1 MELNYSYIA
10 SSLSTDEL
18 IDRVNNRQKYMP
30 NSVEAAVKELQFR
43 KHAFSD
49 EELRQME
56 QDIRTQREN
65 AAQFNGRQQAFS
77 DKKGVTVIDPD
88 APQLYSLRASRIFT
102 ILCGAFFGS
111 ILIAININ
119 KIGKGINASWAILFG
134 VVFSVVQIVVLNG
147 YTNPGSGSSGAI
159 LGGLIASYI
168 LDYVFWRNFIGYSTF
183 YRAKPIW
190 VPLIIALV
198 IFSFFAGIL
207 YLEYLH
213 LLTIP

>member
-18 IDRVNNRQKYMP
+18 IDRVTNRQKYMP
-30 NSVEAAVKELQFR
+30 DSVEAAVKELQFR
-43 KHAFSD
+43 KHEFSD
-49 EELRQME
+49 EELRQIA
-56 QDIRTQREN
+56 QDIRTQRED
-65 AAQFNGRQQAFS
+65 AANFSGRRSAFS

-88 APQLYSLRASRIFT
+88 APLLYSLRAIRIFT

-119 KIGKGINASWAILFG
+119 KIGKGINAFWALLFG
-134 VVFSVVQIVVLNG
+134 VVFTVVQIVILNG
-147 YTNPGSGSSGAI
+147 YTSPGSGSSGAI

-190 VPLIIALV
+190 VPLIIAVLLFALIIAAF
-198 IFSFFAGIL
+198 IFGQ
-207 YLEYLH
+207 
-213 LLTIP
+213 